1 MTKRQNL
8 HIIKRMKS
16 NSTINERQNHPQ
28 AITLIKASYRCSRAE
43 KLIRYLMIFLS
54 FSTCLA
60 AIFNRYLP
68 TLLPNLE
75 NLEQVQKEISTYLNL
90 ISGAVLVAGLPL
102 GFYCNRMSAEST
114 VLRDRYD
121 AYVFNNKENTA
132 ILRPISDTYIDLY
145 AKKVGKD
152 NKRFR
157 NYIYGNETAP
167 DDSVAQFEYIANEVR
182 SDYNMHVS
190 LQPFFLTVWIGFCLL
205 IVVIAISFND
215 MFITT
220 LINILIPSLSAITT
234 IGTAW
239 YNYKHQMRKLTNLIT
254 CVERIKA
261 LPPDEFSKYVANKDK
276 MRELA
281 DGLFTYRSSAIVIPS
296 FLIKIYQRSQ
306 EKAKIAATDKSVNT
320 DKSSAEKTKTTETQ
334 DKETP
339 TTQQQ
344 NDTKTTKDV
353 AKSPKTEKK
362 ATTSKQTTTATKTVS
377 GTNTGVKKTSS
388 SQGKATLKPATTKQS
403 QAADKTTKTT
413 TATKTA
419 AKSTATAKQTVKSA
433 TKPKTSKSTSTTD
446 KTKK

>member
-1 MTKRQNL
+1 
-8 HIIKRMKS
+8 
-16 NSTINERQNHPQ
+16 
-28 AITLIKASYRCSRAE
+28 
-43 KLIRYLMIFLS
+43 MIFLS

-102 GFYCNRMSAEST
+102 SFYCNRMSAEST

-121 AYVFNNKENTA
+121 AYVFNNKENAA

-152 NKRFR
+152 NKKFR
-157 NYIYGNETAP
+157 NYIYGSETAP
-167 DDSVAQFEYIANEVR
+167 DENVAQFEYIAKEVR

-190 LQPFFLTVWIGFCLL
+190 LQPFFLTIWIGFCLL
-205 IVVIAISFND
+205 IVIIAISFND

-239 YNYKHQMRKLTNLIT
+239 YNYKHQMRKLTNLIN
-254 CVERIKA
+254 CVERIQA
-261 LPPDEFSKYVANKDK
+261 LPDDEFNKYVANKDK

-281 DGLFTYRSSAIVIPS
+281 DGLFNYRSSAIVIPS

-306 EKAKIAATDKSVNT
+306 EKAKIASI
-320 DKSSAEKTKTTETQ
+320 EKTTVIEEKPTESTTTA
-334 DKETP
+334 KE
-339 TTQQQ
+339 QK
-344 NDTKTTKDV
+344 KTTKQQAEQAVTKPTVEDK
-353 AKSPKTEKK
+353 KSTTTAAESKK
-362 ATTSKQTTTATKTVS
+362 ATVTPKKTTTSKQTTATTKAATTAKASQKTPTAT
-377 GTNTGVKKTSS
+377 
-388 SQGKATLKPATTKQS
+388 QGKATLKVTTTKKPKAS
-403 QAADKTTKTT
+403 VEEKPSTKAVAKPKTTKST
-413 TATKTA
+413 TADK
-419 AKSTATAKQTVKSA
+419 VK
-433 TKPKTSKSTSTTD
+433 K
-446 KTKK
+446 

>member
-1 MTKRQNL
+1 
-8 HIIKRMKS
+8 MKS
-16 NSTINERQNHPQ
+16 ISTINERQNHAQ

-43 KLIRYLMIFLS
+43 KLIKYLMIFLS

-75 NLEQVQKEISTYLNL
+75 NLEQIQKEISTYLNL

-157 NYIYGNETAP
+157 NYIYGNEVVP
-167 DDSVAQFEYIANEVR
+167 DEGVAQFEYIAKEVR
-182 SDYNMHVS
+182 SDYNMYVS
-190 LQPFFLTVWIGFCLL
+190 LQPFFLTIWIGFCLL

-239 YNYKHQMRKLTNLIT
+239 FNYKQQMRKLTNLIN

-261 LPPDEFSKYVANKDK
+261 LPPDEFNKYVTNKDK

-306 EKAKIAATDKSVNT
+306 EKARVAATEKPIAMENT
-320 DKSSAEKTKTTETQ
+320 PTAKTTTIETQ
-334 DKETP
+334 NKETP
-339 TTQQQ
+339 TAQQQ
-344 NDTKTTKDV
+344 GVISDKQT
-353 AKSPKTEKK
+353 AKNATQSPKTEKK
-362 ATTSKQTTTATKTVS
+362 ASTSKQAVTATKAVNNANAGTKKPSPSQGKVTLKPTSAKTTATQK
-377 GTNTGVKKTSS
+377 
-388 SQGKATLKPATTKQS
+388 ATTKATVGEKQS
-403 QAADKTTKTT
+403 VKAVAKPKTTKSTT
-413 TATKTA
+413 
-419 AKSTATAKQTVKSA
+419 
-433 TKPKTSKSTSTTD
+433 TTD